1 MSLISQNITHFLA
14 CIIVIFGDILYG
26 NIDENLFFLTN
37 PFNLGCC
44 MYNHTLSYCITPQK
58 TICYF
63 LGKRR
68 KLEQKE
74 KEKI

>member
-1 MSLISQNITHFLA
+1 
-14 CIIVIFGDILYG
+14 
-26 NIDENLFFLTN
+26 
-37 PFNLGCC
+37 

-63 LGKRR
+63 LGKRK
-68 KLEQKE
+68 KLEEKEKE